1 MLDLKQRTH
10 ILQKTLLLQKFFFLS
25 HGILKSLHLK
35 LLWASVKQ
43 DKERKGV
50 TEQGGKY
57 FAFCRRVRPWQ
68 LVRLVLRAFWCRSD
82 VGGVRCQLESEW
94 TSEEYN
100 ADNRQK
106 WPFKRGTAE
115 WSESQLR
122 IQEEL
127 PKWRMFSCL
136 LSKGLR
142 HSAPR
147 AWWKYFLCVYLGLS
161 QHP

>member
-147 AWWKYFLCVYLGLS
+147 AWWKYFLCVYLCLS